1 VQRVRRT
8 IPAVVA
14 IAVLAVPGTAAAH
27 ARGRTAALDYRVRIP
42 AEPLEG
48 VHAEVIDGDRQL
60 RLRVDT
66 HVRLVVRGLVGEPV
80 ARFGPDGVW
89 ANRASPTAASDKLA
103 KAGPGWV
110 RLTRG
115 HSLTWHDHRL
125 APPPGIPVGS
135 TAPFA
140 LPVRLGGR
148 AATIRGTFEH
158 VPRPPLWPWLIGAAI
173 AIAALAVAARTR
185 RRRVALAAVAAMVA
199 ALGALAQSTGI
210 ATADPIGQTGAW
222 FQTASAALL
231 ALVAAI
237 VLLRAGAV
245 TRAWAATIAGAVAA
259 ALSLGS
265 LGVFWHGVVISP
277 LSPGLARLA
286 TAAAI
291 VGGSAAAVLGVL
303 AGDPKAVRR

>member
-1 VQRVRRT
+1 
-8 IPAVVA
+8 
-14 IAVLAVPGTAAAH
+14 
-27 ARGRTAALDYRVRIP
+27 
-42 AEPLEG
+42 
-48 VHAEVIDGDRQL
+48 
-60 RLRVDT
+60 
-66 HVRLVVRGLVGEPV
+66 RLVVRGLVGEPV

-148 AATIRGTFEH
+148 AAT
-158 VPRPPLWPWLIGAAI
+158 
-173 AIAALAVAARTR
+173 
-185 RRRVALAAVAAMVA
+185 
-199 ALGALAQSTGI
+199 
-210 ATADPIGQTGAW
+210 
-222 FQTASAALL
+222 
-231 ALVAAI
+231 
-237 VLLRAGAV
+237 
-245 TRAWAATIAGAVAA
+245 
-259 ALSLGS
+259 LSLGS
-265 LGVFWHGVVISP
+265 LGAFWHGVVISP

-291 VGGSAAAVLGVL
+291 VSGSAAAVLGVL